1 MISDNLIMQIKSKIN
16 IEDMISKYA
25 VLKRDGKNNKC
36 ICLFH
41 SEKTPSMVVYSD
53 TQSFYCFGC
62 AVGGDIFSF
71 TMKVENLGYIE
82 AVKYLCEIGGI
93 AFDISDR
100 DNQEIETKNTIKNI
114 NIDTARFFYNNLK
127 SADGKKAKKYL
138 LNRGFSLNII
148 KKYGIGYAL
157 NSWSS
162 LLDYLK
168 FNKYKLFDMYQ
179 AGVIA
184 KSQKGRYYDQFRD
197 RIIFPIIDI
206 RGNIIAF
213 GGRVLDDSKPK
224 YLNSSDTIIFKK
236 SKNLFSMNF
245 AKKHIDRSIILV
257 EGYVDAISLYQH
269 GFKNVVATLG
279 TSLTSEQSRLISRYA
294 KNVILAYD
302 SDKAGEIASL
312 KASNLLSEVG
322 LDVNIIDL
330 KDCKD
335 PDEYITKYGSD
346 RFSIVINNSQNITDF
361 EIYKLKKSIDIDTD
375 QGVSNYIKQAIIL
388 LSKIKNPIERDVYIL
403 RISRDT
409 NISKDIITSQVNKVI
424 KSDVFKKKKH
434 QYRELTNLTKF
445 NTDNFI
451 RGNDNFLRE
460 IKAEQGII
468 AFIFKNTNNLK
479 DVLSNITIDD
489 FILDIDKK
497 ILSSI
502 CSLSE
507 KDESMDF
514 SILSKNFSEKEKEYF
529 ASILVK
535 FDIISNKKEEIY
547 DYIDILVKHKQRM
560 TTEDI
565 INMDPDKLRD
575 FYINLK
581 EKSI

>member
-93 AFDISDR
+93 AFDISDI

-302 SDKAGEIASL
+302 SDKAGEIAGL

-361 EIYKLKKSIDIDTD
+361 EIYKLKKSIDMDTD

>member
-302 SDKAGEIASL
+302 SDKAGEIAGL

-361 EIYKLKKSIDIDTD
+361 EIYKLKKSIDMDTD

>member
-1 MISDNLIMQIKSKIN
+1 MISDSLIMEIKSKIN
-16 IEDMISKYA
+16 IEDMISKYTI
-25 VLKRDGKNNKC
+25 LKRDGKNNKC

-41 SEKTPSMVVYSD
+41 SEKTPSMVIYSD

-71 TMKVENLGYIE
+71 IMKVENLGYIE
-82 AVKYLCEIGGI
+82 SVKYLCEIGGI
-93 AFDISDR
+93 TFDISDK
-100 DNQEIETKNTIKNI
+100 DNQEIETKNIIRNI
-114 NIDTARFFYNNLK
+114 NIDTAKFFHQNLK
-127 SADGKKAKKYL
+127 SEYGKKARNYL
-138 LNRGFSLNII
+138 LNRGFSVNII

-157 NSWSS
+157 DSWSS

-168 FNKYKLFDMYQ
+168 LKKYKIFDMYQ
-179 AGVIA
+179 AGVVS
-184 KSQKGRYYDQFRD
+184 KSQKGSYYDQFRD

-213 GGRVLDDSKPK
+213 GGRVLDDTKPK

-245 AKKHIDRSIILV
+245 AKKHIDKTVVLV
-257 EGYVDAISLYQH
+257 EGYLDAISLYQH

-279 TSLTSEQSRLISRYA
+279 TSLTSEQAILISRYS
-294 KNVILAYD
+294 KKVIIGYD
-302 SDKAGEIASL
+302 SDKAGQIAGI
-312 KASNLLSEVG
+312 KASNLLTEVG

-335 PDEYITKYGSD
+335 PDEYIKKYGSD
-346 RFSIVINNSQNITDF
+346 RFSIIIKDSQNITDF
-361 EIYKLKKSIDIDTD
+361 EISKLKKSIDMDTD
-375 QGVSNYIKQAIIL
+375 QGVSDYIKQVIIL
-388 LSKIKNPIERDVYIL
+388 LSRIKNEIERDVYVL

-424 KSDVFKKKKH
+424 KSNIFKKKKH
-434 QYRELTNLTKF
+434 QYRKLTNLSRF
-445 NTDNFI
+445 NTDTFI
-451 RGNDNFLRE
+451 RGNEHFLRE

-468 AFIFKNTNNLK
+468 AFILKNSNNLN

-489 FILDIDKK
+489 FILAIDKK
-497 ILSSI
+497 IFSSI
-502 CSLSE
+502 CDLSA
-507 KDESMDF
+507 KGGNMDF
-514 SILSKNFSEKEKEYF
+514 SLLSKNFSEKEKEYF
-529 ASILVK
+529 SSILVK
-535 FDIISNKKEEIY
+535 FDIISNKKEEMY
-547 DYIDILVKHKQRM
+547 DYIDILVRYKQRM
-560 TTEDI
+560 TKEDI